1 MYLGIMTAVKGIACN
16 TFWSLCFRLKGNVT
30 TTKKKSDFNKTLT
43 EKECDIANVSMS
55 FATFSST
62 WDTVIYLLSSY
73 ELFLPLGL
81 ISNI

>member
-1 MYLGIMTAVKGIACN
+1 MGKID
-16 TFWSLCFRLKGNVT
+16 T
-30 TTKKKSDFNKTLT
+30 TLKKSDFNKTLT
-43 EKECDIANVSMS
+43 EKECDISNVSMS

-62 WDTVIYLLSSY
+62 WDTVIHLFSSY